1 MNKLNIRCLSS
12 FLPVIGFMFAFTVAS
27 FAADVA
33 PVVTDDMAS
42 DTVVIEPVAAD
53 EPVVQ
58 QHFFVGLQ
66 PQHKLYVQ
74 GYLIDALHF
83 ACNSYGYVAW
93 SMQSARRNLKETLFA
108 EHLKQLDYFI
118 TQTIGLA
125 ELSIRITP
133 DSDGIPEIMEQFV
146 TLGRAVKLMLE
157 ESQIASESTEP
168 GAKIVESGKLHEQ
181 VGKAL
186 PALVDKLQQALQK
199 QASASAQIN
208 RGE

>member
-1 MNKLNIRCLSS
+1 
-12 FLPVIGFMFAFTVAS
+12 
-27 FAADVA
+27 
-33 PVVTDDMAS
+33 
-42 DTVVIEPVAAD
+42 
-53 EPVVQ
+53 
-58 QHFFVGLQ
+58 
-66 PQHKLYVQ
+66 
-74 GYLIDALHF
+74 
-83 ACNSYGYVAW
+83 
-93 SMQSARRNLKETLFA
+93 MQSARRNLKETLFA